1 MVLAVPSAV
10 VPFLEKA
17 MTRAMHDLSAEA
29 LRPLYAVLSALGS
42 SYISTLPSAL
52 VVQLQEKV
60 KVVLNSTAGQGYPG
74 GLLCLAILSRL
85 IPPNSFDQKDTDDG
99 TFQVAMAAFGP
110 SRAHK
115 TLEFIAW
122 KAVTACSQDPSL
134 ALSEALEGLQ
144 LSAVIAGAV
153 KSSEREA
160 WVTKNVTWM
169 NKLHKKVLS
178 PQIEPTIQAAAL
190 NFIFV
195 LVRKKGICPEL
206 MAQLE
211 NHLLTTQ
218 NVSFGK
224 EVISRYL
231 ECAEPAA
238 IARLFDKMLNIAWP
252 PQRAYDG
259 VILSYEVFAEVAE
272 VMVEQIAIVPNI
284 AGAILPSHPSEV
296 LLESM
301 RRCAGQN
308 ALDGACSG
316 SQAGESM
323 CNASIREKN
332 ALRGQVK
339 ILLLRAAV
347 RVPRPLGESKYAS
360 ILDKLLD
367 GYRVVSPHGV
377 GQHGKKSAKEVTAV
391 SLFEAAGT
399 PDTKTISHNWRDR
412 LDDQLS
418 RDTALRFN
426 SIVRIMGD
434 VCRDLESRCD
444 EAERPLREERVKTQQ
459 VESEFATAVAAID
472 QLREEAKTALHTQNS
487 LTEQN
492 VLLQQQLNAMQ
503 ESHSELLNKLR
514 DLQQEAEHSRS
525 ETKRIASISAESSRE
540 RDLIYVATLR
550 SKDEMLQQRTEE
562 VSALKALASNLQED
576 LGAAES
582 GCKEQVEE
590 SHRKDATIAVLKEAL
605 GKADNDARMK
615 QDDLDSSRTALEE
628 LESENHRT
636 RKAMKETVERDS
648 GAIAKLQA
656 DLEAAEISLQ
666 DFRKEHQELMAS
678 THAEL
683 LQVRTSHQAEKASV
697 QRQLQDI
704 ETRAKHDSEKNAQL
718 IKDLEKGTKRLQR
731 DLLKKAKQLTEAHE
745 WRRQLMNMM
754 ASKDVVASPDRAS
767 YRSASPSPHKSS
779 VDNGMTR
786 KLMTTSFGSDVSTPT
801 LIHTRK
807 RSKQQTSPP
816 DKGLRSSERR
826 AKSPI
831 KRRASLPSS
840 KSPFRQPLKENPSAH
855 NRRATALDIRTLKT
869 NQLLAPMGTSRG
881 LPGAAEQNSDVIT
894 EEESFGGDD
903 VFTSTDQQ

>member
-1 MVLAVPSAV
+1 
-10 VPFLEKA
+10 
-17 MTRAMHDLSAEA
+17 MHDLSAEA
-29 LRPLYAVLSALGS
+29 LRPLYAVLSALDS
-42 SYISTLPSAL
+42 SYIATLPSAL
-52 VVQLQEKV
+52 LVQLQEKV

-85 IPPNSFDQKDTDDG
+85 IPPNSSDQKDTDDG
-99 TFQVAMAAFGP
+99 TFQVVMAAFGP
-110 SRAHK
+110 RRAHK

-134 ALSEALEGLQ
+134 ALDEALEGLQ

-153 KSSEREA
+153 KAPERDA

-169 NKLHKKVLS
+169 NKLHKKVFS

-195 LVRKKGICPEL
+195 LVGKKGISQEL
-206 MAQLE
+206 MAQFE
-211 NHLLTTQ
+211 NHLLTTKD
-218 NVSFGK
+218 VSFSK
-224 EVISRYL
+224 EVISTYL
-231 ECAEPAA
+231 ECAETAA
-238 IARLFDKMLNIAWP
+238 IGRLFDKILNIAWL
-252 PQRAYDG
+252 PQPAYDG
-259 VILSYEVFAEVAE
+259 VVLSYEAVAKLAE

-284 AGAILPSHPSEV
+284 AGAILPSHPSDV
-296 LLESM
+296 LLDSM
-301 RRCAGQN
+301 KRCAGQN
-308 ALDGACSG
+308 APDVAFSG
-316 SQAGESM
+316 SQAEECM
-323 CNASIREKN
+323 CNASIREKS

-347 RVPRPLGESKYAS
+347 RNLQPLGESKYAS

-367 GYRVVSPHGV
+367 GYRVSSPHGV
-377 GQHGKKSAKEVTAV
+377 CQHGKKSAKEVTAV

-412 LDDQLS
+412 LVDQLS

-444 EAERPLREERVKTQQ
+444 EAERPLREERIKTQQ

-472 QLREEAKTALHTQNS
+472 QLREEAKTASHTRNS
-487 LTEQN
+487 LTEEN
-492 VLLQQQLNAMQ
+492 VLLQKQLNAIQ
-503 ESHSELLNKLR
+503 EKHSELSAKFR
-514 DLQQEAEHSRS
+514 DLEQEAEHSRS

-550 SKDEMLQQRTEE
+550 SKDEILQQRTEE
-562 VSALKALASNLQED
+562 TLALKARASNLQEQ
-576 LGAAES
+576 LRAAES
-582 GCKEQVEE
+582 GLEEQVGEL
-590 SHRKDATIAVLKEAL
+590 HGRDASIVMLNEAL
-605 GKADNDARMK
+605 GKADIDARMK
-615 QDDLDSSRTALEE
+615 EEDLDSSRMAQQE
-628 LESENHRT
+628 LETENR
-636 RKAMKETVERDS
+636 RIKEAMKQTVERDS
-648 GAIAKLQA
+648 SAVAELRA
-656 DLEAAEISLQ
+656 ELEAAEISHQSLQ
-666 DFRKEHQELMAS
+666 KEHQELITS

-683 LQVRTSHQAEKASV
+683 LKMMASHQAEKSSM
-697 QRQLQDI
+697 QQQLDSI
-704 ETRAKHDSEKNAQL
+704 ETRSKHDTEKNAQL

-731 DLLKKAKQLTEAHE
+731 DLLRKAKEIKEAHE

-767 YRSASPSPHKSS
+767 HRSASPSPHKSS

-786 KLMTTSFGSDVSTPT
+786 KLTTTSFGSDVSTPT
-801 LIHTRK
+801 LIHTHK
-807 RSKQQTSPP
+807 RSKQQTSPL
-816 DKGLRSSERR
+816 DRGSRSSDRR

-840 KSPFRQPLKENPSAH
+840 KSPFREPLKEKPSAH
-855 NRRATALDIRTLKT
+855 NRRATALDLRTLKT
-869 NQLLAPMGTSRG
+869 NQLLAPMDTSPG
-881 LPGAAEQNSDVIT
+881 LLGAAEQSLDVTT

-903 VFTSTDQQ
+903 VFMSTDQR

>member
-1 MVLAVPSAV
+1 M
-10 VPFLEKA
+10 
-17 MTRAMHDLSAEA
+17 
-29 LRPLYAVLSALGS
+29 
-42 SYISTLPSAL
+42 
-52 VVQLQEKV
+52 
-60 KVVLNSTAGQGYPG
+60 VLNSTAGQGYPG

-85 IPPNSFDQKDTDDG
+85 IPPNSSDQNDTDDG
-99 TFQVAMAAFGP
+99 TLQVAMAAFGP
-110 SRAHK
+110 RRAHK

-122 KAVTACSQDPSL
+122 KAVTACSEDPSL
-134 ALSEALEGLQ
+134 ALDEALEGLQ
-144 LSAVIAGAV
+144 LSAIIAGAV
-153 KSSEREA
+153 KSSERDA

-195 LVRKKGICPEL
+195 LVGKKGISRAL
-206 MAQLE
+206 MAQFE
-211 NHLLTTQ
+211 DHLLTTK
-218 NVSFGK
+218 NVSFSK
-224 EVISRYL
+224 EVISTYL

-238 IARLFDKMLNIAWP
+238 IGRLFDKILNIAWL
-252 PQRAYDG
+252 PQPVYDG
-259 VILSYEVFAEVAE
+259 VVLSYEVVAKLAE

-284 AGAILPSHPSEV
+284 AVAILPSHPSEV

-308 ALDGACSG
+308 APDVALSG
-316 SQAGESM
+316 SHAEESI
-323 CNASIREKN
+323 CNASIREKS

-347 RVPRPLGESKYAS
+347 RIPRPLGESKYAS
-360 ILDKLLD
+360 VLDKLLD
-367 GYRVVSPHGV
+367 GYQVSSPHGV
-377 GQHGKKSAKEVTAV
+377 CQHGKKPAKEITVV

-399 PDTKTISHNWRDR
+399 PDTKTISHNWRER
-412 LDDQLS
+412 LVDQMS
-418 RDTALRFN
+418 RDTALRFD

-444 EAERPLREERVKTQQ
+444 EAERPLREERIKTQQ
-459 VESEFATAVAAID
+459 VESEFTTAVAAID
-472 QLREEAKTALHTQNS
+472 QLREEAKTASHTRNS
-487 LTEQN
+487 LTEEN
-492 VLLQQQLNAMQ
+492 VLLQKQLNAIQ
-503 ESHSELLNKLR
+503 EKHSELSAKFR
-514 DLQQEAEHSRS
+514 DLEQEAEHSRS

-562 VSALKALASNLQED
+562 VSALKALASKIQED

-582 GCKEQVEE
+582 GFEEQVEE
-590 SHRKDATIAVLKEAL
+590 SHRKDAIITMLNQAL
-605 GKADNDARMK
+605 GKADTDARMK
-615 QDDLDSSRTALEE
+615 QDDLDSSRMAQEGLEI
-628 LESENHRT
+628 ENHRI
-636 RKAMKETVERDS
+636 KEAMKETVERDS
-648 GAIAKLQA
+648 GAIAELRA
-656 DLEAAEISLQ
+656 ELEAAETSHQ
-666 DFRKEHQELMAS
+666 DLRKEHQELMAS

-683 LQVRTSHQAEKASV
+683 LKATTSHQAEKASV
-697 QRQLQDI
+697 RQQLQDI

-731 DLLKKAKQLTEAHE
+731 DLLKKARELTEAHE

-807 RSKQQTSPP
+807 RSKQQTSPL
-816 DKGLRSSERR
+816 DRGSRSSDRR

-840 KSPFRQPLKENPSAH
+840 KSPFREPLKENPSAH
-855 NRRATALDIRTLKT
+855 NRRATALDIRPLKT
-869 NQLLAPMGTSRG
+869 NQLLAPMDTSPG
-881 LPGAAEQNSDVIT
+881 LLGAAEQTLDVTT

-903 VFTSTDQQ
+903 VFTSTDQR